1 MSNQRRGSWK
11 PASMS
16 HGDNMRTVTFFKYA
30 KKMLE
35 QYGHEDAAFYFEQVE
50 EHLRKG
56 GSLPNTDK
64 EIGRVL
70 GVWVI
75 IQELCVLEIPELQSS
90 LQIFMVVYIKGGLK
104 EKQPSK
110 LQEVQAPFLHMTRGV
125 TS

>member
-16 HGDNMRTVTFFKYA
+16 HGDSMRTVTFFKYA

-35 QYGHEDAAFYFEQVE
+35 QYGHEDAALYFEQVE

-56 GSLPNTDK
+56 GTLPNTDK

-70 GVWVI
+70 GV
-75 IQELCVLEIPELQSS
+75 
-90 LQIFMVVYIKGGLK
+90 
-104 EKQPSK
+104 
-110 LQEVQAPFLHMTRGV
+110 
-125 TS
+125 